1 MLRIIPGG
9 LLVTLLLG
17 SVRQRCIFTDDKN
30 TELCGADHSVEED
43 RPPIILPSA
52 GRRLG
57 HTPCHRCAD
66 RILVVVRG
74 DDAVGDGEDNG
85 DDD

>member
-1 MLRIIPGG
+1 MLSMIPGG
-9 LLVTLLLG
+9 LLVTLLLL
-17 SVRQRCIFTDDKN
+17 SARQRCIFTDDKN

-57 HTPCHRCAD
+57 HTPCHSCAD
-66 RILVVVRG
+66 RILVVGGG
-74 DDAVGDGEDNG
+74 DDAVGDGDDNERL
-85 DDD
+85 